1 MPDPTPPAAAAS
13 ARGAAGRPACGS
25 PAPRLA
31 LAALIALGA
40 LAAPGSRAQ
49 EASEAGTGTG
59 PAPAAELAV
68 EPAAE
73 PLRDLRPPA
82 VAYAVTDGIAIEAPL
97 AGAVG
102 DAARGRAIFLSDL
115 TGGCVSCHA
124 APGAPRLAVVPR
136 ILRDRLPPM
145 PAAILAEDADAE
157 AEPEAGEGEPVD
169 GDGSGDDAEESRS
182 TSTSR
187 LAPDRLAPPP
197 ARPAQG
203 TVSETAAIDSGAA
216 DSEDIA
222 ARGRIRRGV
231 PPLLPV
237 PAGPDLDGIAAELSL
252 GELRLAVVNPQ
263 ISRPGSRMPA
273 YHHVSLALADRAPGL
288 RQPWLSAQEVED
300 VVAYLA
306 TLTEPAEAAPPAPEG
321 AESAPAVPDAAE
333 TAAEAATEPEQSP
346 DEAPGQAPGD
356 TSRTAPP
363 AAPGPDTTN

>member
-40 LAAPGSRAQ
+40 LAAPGGRAQ
-49 EASEAGTGTG
+49 EASDAGTGAGTGTG
-59 PAPAAELAV
+59 TETGTGPA
-68 EPAAE
+68 PAAE

-145 PAAILAEDADAE
+145 PAAVLAEDAAAE

-169 GDGSGDDAEESRS
+169 GEGSGDDAEESRS
-182 TSTSR
+182 TSSSR

-216 DSEDIA
+216 DSDDIA

-306 TLTEPAEAAPPAPEG
+306 TLTEPAEAVPA
-321 AESAPAVPDAAE
+321 ASRDADTAPAVTDAAGAPAE
-333 TAAEAATEPEQSP
+333 TATEPGRSP
-346 DEAPGQAPGD
+346 DEA
-356 TSRTAPP
+356 SRTAPS